1 MHQSYQWVSLQWR
14 YNGYDG
20 VSNHQ
25 PYDCL
30 LNLYSGADQR
40 KHQSSVL
47 LAFVRGIHRGPVNS
61 PHKWPVTR
69 KMFPFDDVIM
79 SLMNGD
85 AQIISIMD
93 CCYWITRFAIHFL
106 QGERSSRLLSIAALG
121 AHCVL
126 VFYSPINDKRAVVGY
141 QKHNTGNDIFD
152 IINVCCKRVFR
163 TH

>member
-1 MHQSYQWVSLQWR
+1 MGTMASPITSLTI
-14 YNGYDG
+14 
-20 VSNHQ
+20 V
-25 PYDCL
+25 
-30 LNLYSGADQR
+30 YSTFIQAQIKK

-106 QGERSSRLLSIAALG
+106 QEERSSRLLSIAALG

-152 IINVCCKRVFR
+152 IINVCCKRVVSSLGHINVPTRFVVSFK
-163 TH
+163 